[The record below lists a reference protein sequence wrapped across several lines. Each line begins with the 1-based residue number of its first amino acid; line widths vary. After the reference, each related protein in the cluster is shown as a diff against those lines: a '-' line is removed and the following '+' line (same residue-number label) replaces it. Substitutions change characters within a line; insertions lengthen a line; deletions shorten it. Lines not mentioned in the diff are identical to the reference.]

1 MLEDLFNKRVEL
13 KAQLVS
19 LEKKK
24 EYLEKIISS
33 AKERG
38 KRILESLI
46 LKYSSICFDCDYLD
60 LKQKALK
67 IYINTFY
74 GKADNSIFLIYL
86 FELARETTSARKYNL
101 NLVMKFISEKGFR
114 KNMGIPILCIL
125 YAQISIMKN
134 VIKFSS
140 EKSFLKKRTELKWSK
155 LL

>member
-46 LKYSSICFDCDYLD
+46 LEYSFICFDCDYLD
-60 LKQKALK
+60 SKQRALNV
-67 IYINTFY
+67 YMNTFY
-74 GKADNSIFLIYL
+74 EEVGNSISAIYL
-86 FELARETTSARKYNL
+86 FELAEGIISARKYNL
-101 NLVMKFISEKGFR
+101 NLVAEFVSEKGFEIKY
-114 KNMGIPILCIL
+114 KNTDFL
-125 YAQISIMKN
+125 YLTCPDKYY
-134 VIKFSS
+134 
-140 EKSFLKKRTELKWSK
+140 EKCNSF
-155 LL
+155 